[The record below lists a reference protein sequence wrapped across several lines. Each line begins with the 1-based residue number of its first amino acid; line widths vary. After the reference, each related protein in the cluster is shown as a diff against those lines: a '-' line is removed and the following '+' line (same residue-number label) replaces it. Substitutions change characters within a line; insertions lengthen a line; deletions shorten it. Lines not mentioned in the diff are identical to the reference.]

1 MTTIEFNGIPVH
13 VGPLDSKPFHALLNR
28 YESSKKV
35 IIVDENT
42 HDCCLEYLL
51 TAFPALESAE
61 VMLLPV
67 GEENKVL
74 EICYQVWEAMLE
86 YNINRNDLVI
96 NLGGGL
102 VTDVGG
108 FVASVFKRGVNYV
121 HIPTSLLAMVD
132 ASLGGKNGVDLN
144 GFKNILGT
152 VTNPQAVY
160 VDTGF
165 LETLPPDEIFN
176 GFAEMLKHALIHDVA
191 YWNTLKVLTSEA
203 ALIQESTIVRSITI
217 KKSIVESDPL
227 EKGQRKLLN
236 FGHTLGHAIESYFMD
251 KSPIAHGHA
260 VALGMI
266 GESYVAMKRK
276 ALSMS
281 EYQEIEQTII
291 RIFPMIEIP
300 ENAYHEVIN
309 LLANDKKNEGN
320 SINFVL
326 LKAIGSAEINAQ
338 LSNKEVGEALLHLS
352 LLAQHGN

>member
-1 MTTIEFNGIPVH
+1 
-13 VGPLDSKPFHALLNR
+13 
-28 YESSKKV
+28 
-35 IIVDENT
+35 
-42 HDCCLEYLL
+42 
-51 TAFPALESAE
+51 
-61 VMLLPV
+61 MLLPV

-86 YNINRNDLVI
+86 YNIKRTDLVI

-121 HIPTSLLAMVD
+121 HIPTSLMAMVD

-144 GFKNILGT
+144 GLKNILGT
-152 VTNPQAVY
+152 ITNPQAVF

-176 GFAEMLKHALIHDVA
+176 GFAEMLKHALIFDAA
-191 YWNTLKVLTSEA
+191 YWNTLKTLTTEA
-203 ALIQESTIVRSITI
+203 ALIQESTIVQSIAI
-217 KKSIVESDPL
+217 KKSIVESDPF

-236 FGHTLGHAIESYFMD
+236 FGHSLGHAIESYFMD
-251 KSPIAHGHA
+251 KSSIAHGHA

-266 GESYVAMKRK
+266 GESYIAMKRK
-276 ALSMS
+276 VLSLK
-281 EYQEIEQTII
+281 EYQEIEQAII
-291 RIFPMIEIP
+291 RVFPMIEIP

-309 LLANDKKNEGN
+309 LLSNDKKNEGN

-326 LKAIGSAEINAQ
+326 LKTIGSAEINAH